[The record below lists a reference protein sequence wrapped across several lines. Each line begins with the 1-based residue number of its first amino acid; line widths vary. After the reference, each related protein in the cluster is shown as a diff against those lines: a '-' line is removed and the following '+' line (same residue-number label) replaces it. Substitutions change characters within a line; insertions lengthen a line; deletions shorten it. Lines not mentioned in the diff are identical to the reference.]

1 MSAKFE
7 IKIAKNG
14 EYMFNLYA
22 PNGRVIC
29 TSETYTALHNCHGG
43 IESVRANAAA
53 PIEELG
59 RDEALPCPKYEVFT
73 DKAGEYRFHL
83 KAKNGEIV
91 CASQG
96 YTTRESCYGGIRS
109 VGENAPIA
117 EILEAT
123 DLGITE

>member
-7 IKIAKNG
+7 IKLAKNG

-29 TSETYTALHNCHGG
+29 TSETYTTLQNCRIG
-43 IESVRANAAA
+43 IESVRTNAASHA
-53 PIEELG
+53 EELG
-59 RDEALPCPKYEVFT
+59 RDAVLLCPKYEVFT

-83 KAKNGEIV
+83 RASNGEII

-109 VGENAPIA
+109 VAENAPTA
-117 EILEAT
+117 EIVMLDAKE
-123 DLGITE
+123 